1 MTIEFILFI
10 DLMILEEI
18 DTYMCYNKLEEA
30 WNEEAKFL
38 KKYTK
43 GMAIMEESLKKSLE
57 SGEFNKISEIDEKVN
72 KIVKVFTESP
82 VLGKY

>member
-1 MTIEFILFI
+1 
-10 DLMILEEI
+10 MILEEI

-30 WNEEAKFL
+30 WNEEAKIL

-43 GMAIMEESLKKSLE
+43 GMAIMEDFLKKSLE